1 MNCDRA
7 FDLMTSADGQA
18 DPALARHLDSCP
30 RCRQMQDTL
39 SPALDWLSGGGVD
52 DWSCDQPATSGTAP
66 LLTAQAVRVAETAA
80 RDLSHRG
87 AALPVTLRRALS
99 IAVVLLFGAVLGVA
113 AFDTRRPVAD
123 HPPTSSA
130 ALLTTCLW
138 NDPALRLRM
147 PDASAQS
154 VVASC
159 VVCHVPQSVR

>member
-18 DPALARHLDSCP
+18 DPALARHLGICP

-39 SPALDWLSGGGVD
+39 SPALDWLSAGGTD
-52 DWSCDQPATSGTAP
+52 DWSDDRPATSGTAP
-66 LLTAQAVRVAETAA
+66 LLTTQAVRVAEAAA
-80 RDLSHRG
+80 RDLSQRG
-87 AALPVTLRRALS
+87 TPMPTTFRRALS

-113 AFDTRRPVAD
+113 AFDIRRPAAD
-123 HPPTSSA
+123 QPQA
-130 ALLTTCLW
+130 ASVGLLTTCLW